1 MRLFTII
8 TMTIDTVQEV
18 YLQMRLEQAVRTRIH
33 AIRKRLLSSLPQPW
47 LLASDS
53 QKQGRILPGFTIL
66 CKFESLYGIGWF
78 PYDRVPLTLSNFII
92 TH

>member
-33 AIRKRLLSSLPQPW
+33 AIRKRLLSSLPQP
-47 LLASDS
+47 
-53 QKQGRILPGFTIL
+53 
-66 CKFESLYGIGWF
+66 
-78 PYDRVPLTLSNFII
+78 
-92 TH
+92 